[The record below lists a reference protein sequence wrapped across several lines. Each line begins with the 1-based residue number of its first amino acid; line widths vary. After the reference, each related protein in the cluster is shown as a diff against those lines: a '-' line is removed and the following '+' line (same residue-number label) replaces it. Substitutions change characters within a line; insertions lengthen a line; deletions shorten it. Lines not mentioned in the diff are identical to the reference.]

1 MIPTAGLA
9 TRMFPATKSVPK
21 AMLPI
26 FDKPTLQYVIE
37 EVVEAG
43 IDEVIL
49 IVNEDYFTIDKHFN
63 SEIDIRVKNSSNVSK
78 SDIET
83 LEKILKCKIS
93 FIIQKNKR
101 IGSCDSLCKRSC
113 EWRRFLRCFG

>member
-1 MIPTAGLA
+1 MKIKKVVIPTAGLA
-9 TRMFPATKSVPK
+9 TRMFPATKGVPK

-49 IVNEDYFTIDKHFN
+49 IVNEDYFTIDKH
-63 SEIDIRVKNSSNVSK
+63 
-78 SDIET
+78 
-83 LEKILKCKIS
+83 L
-93 FIIQKNKR
+93 
-101 IGSCDSLCKRSC
+101 SLIHI
-113 EWRRFLRCFG
+113 